1 MNHRLE
7 LLARPA
13 DAALERILRTVRA
26 RGFQV
31 CDLQA
36 NLEADDGHYRLCLSV
51 SGSRDVGMLVRQLQ
65 KIWDVEAV
73 TTVEATGPRP
83 VALTG
88 LAM

>member
-36 NLEADDGHYRLCLSV
+36 NLEADGYYRLCLSV

-73 TTVEATGPRP
+73 TTAEATGPRP